1 MDKKINI
8 QCFKNI
14 LSFLDIDT
22 IKSITKI
29 CDIEKIIPNIIILDF
44 IDDNLIEILGE
55 KCICNNLFQNNKQV
69 QIKIENKKINIY
81 LNYLYRNKIYNDIFQ
96 QKCIKSNLFKC
107 KSQSLIFMEN
117 EYNLLQLDDI
127 TKNNI
132 KNICR
137 KIDKIKIYYFT
148 NGIDDQEYLNDT
160 VSFL

>member
-1 MDKKINI
+1 M
-8 QCFKNI
+8 
-14 LSFLDIDT
+14 
-22 IKSITKI
+22 
-29 CDIEKIIPNIIILDF
+29 
-44 IDDNLIEILGE
+44 
-55 KCICNNLFQNNKQV
+55 